1 MPNILITAIT
11 RPKRTNNPTSQ
22 IMMRYAIL
30 VAVYLLL
37 IFILPGNQA
46 FMRAHNI
53 SVSEYHTLQ
62 FLVVL
67 PLVTIW
73 FVGFYGYAKLEEYT
87 RSIKTTPEA
96 MGYKRLAQGCLWI
109 AWSLPVYAVVN
120 LLSQS
125 ITGANPSTLPAQT
138 IIINYIDLLFPLIGF
153 TLIGM
158 ASRHFF
164 ERSKIALSGGNIRGI
179 TLFFVLGGV
188 LYCYFIFRQFN
199 DTGLS
204 STNNPF
210 YLPVWLTVITLV
222 VPYLYAWFVGMLAI
236 YELLVYCR
244 KVRGVLYRQALH
256 MLVVGLFVMIIGSV
270 ALQYSRSTQFGDHG
284 HLFLGT
290 YLAFN
295 LIFQIIS
302 GAGFIL
308 IALGAIRLKKIE
320 EV

>member
-1 MPNILITAIT
+1 
-11 RPKRTNNPTSQ
+11 
-22 IMMRYAIL
+22 MMRYAIL
-30 VAVYLLL
+30 VVVYLLL
-37 IFILPGNQA
+37 ILILPGNQA
-46 FMRAHNI
+46 FMRAHNVTI
-53 SVSEYHTLQ
+53 GEYRTLQ
-62 FLVVL
+62 FLVAL
-67 PLVTIW
+67 PLIAIW

-87 RSIKTTPEA
+87 RSIKKTPEA
-96 MGYKRLAQGCLWI
+96 MGFKRLTQGCLWI

-120 LLSQS
+120 LISES
-125 ITGANPSTLPAQT
+125 ITSANPSTLPTQT
-138 IIINYIDLLFPLIGF
+138 IVINYIDLLFPLIGF

-164 ERSKIALSGGNIRGI
+164 ERSKITLTAGDIRGI
-179 TLFFVLGGV
+179 TLLFVLGGV
-188 LYCYFIFRQFN
+188 LYCYFIFRQFS
-199 DTGLS
+199 DSGLS

-210 YLPVWLTVITLV
+210 YLPVWLIVITFV

-244 KVRGVLYRQALH
+244 KIRGVLYRQALH
-256 MLVVGLFVMIIGSV
+256 LLVVGLFVMILGSV
-270 ALQYSRSTQFGDHG
+270 ALQYSRSTQFGDHN

-295 LIFQIIS
+295 LVFQIIS
-302 GAGFIL
+302 GTGFIL